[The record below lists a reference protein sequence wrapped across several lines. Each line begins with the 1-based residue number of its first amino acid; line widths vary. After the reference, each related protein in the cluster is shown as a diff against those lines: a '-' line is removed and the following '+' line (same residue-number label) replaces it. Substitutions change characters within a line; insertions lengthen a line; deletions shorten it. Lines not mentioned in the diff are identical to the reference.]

1 MASPATTTNA
11 PPATA
16 AAPNVARTPGQW
28 LVLGFALFSM
38 YIIWGSTY
46 ITIKFAL
53 EGFPPFLLVGLRFYV
68 AGSVLFVALLL
79 GGAKLPRAHEWRNV
93 TLVGFLMLTLGSGGL
108 AVAQLT
114 VSSGLAAIAFATI
127 PLWTA
132 LFAGLLISWP
142 GRGEW
147 LALAVGLLGIVL
159 LNLDGEF
166 RASPVGMLA
175 ILLGS
180 AGWGLGTV
188 LQLRLRMPPGF
199 MVTAV
204 QMLTCGITCIAIG
217 WWQSELIAIYP
228 SPRAMA
234 ALIYLIVGPSLIAYS
249 CHRYLVMNLRPIV
262 ANSFAYTNP
271 VIAVN
276 LGVLLGGEVFSP
288 YGIGALAVVMV
299 SLYILSRSRARA

>member
-1 MASPATTTNA
+1 MASSAPTTTA
-11 PPATA
+11 PAAGAPA
-16 AAPNVARTPGQW
+16 VERTLGQW
-28 LVLGFALFSM
+28 IVLGFALFSM
-38 YIIWGSTY
+38 YVIWGSTY
-46 ITIKFAL
+46 IAIKFGL
-53 EGFPPFLLVGLRFYV
+53 EGFPPFLLIGIRFYV

-79 GGAKLPRAHEWRNV
+79 GGAKLPRPVEWCNV

-108 AVAQLT
+108 ALAQLT

-132 LFAGLLISWP
+132 LFSGLLINWA

-147 LALAVGLLGIVL
+147 LALGVGLLGIVL

-166 RASPVGMLA
+166 RSSPLGMSA

-188 LQLRLRMPPGF
+188 LQVRLRMPPGF

-204 QMLTCGITCIAIG
+204 QMLTSGITCIAIG
-217 WWQSELIAIYP
+217 LWQSELIAIYP
-228 SPRAMA
+228 SPRALG
-234 ALIYLIVGPSLIAYS
+234 ALIYLIVGPSMIAYS
-249 CHRYLVMNLRPIV
+249 CHRYLVMNLRPVV

-276 LGVLLGGEVFSP
+276 LGVLLGGETFSP
-288 YGIGALAVVMV
+288 YGIGALGVVMV
-299 SLYILSRSRARA
+299 SLYLLSRSRARE